1 MRTKS
6 NFNVIN
12 HFCMLGIKIKKIE
25 NCLFWREKY
34 RKILVFLPFH
44 NFLSLLS
51 PNLEKND
58 NYSLSFL
65 QKKISADELCN
76 KRFELCM
83 SIVYVMPE
91 RRALSGCPGRRGW
104 IGRASSRP
112 PPGSP
117 CSQSSCARPTCAQ
130 EIRWSKSEKKT
141 VRPLYV

>member
-1 MRTKS
+1 
-6 NFNVIN
+6 
-12 HFCMLGIKIKKIE
+12 
-25 NCLFWREKY
+25 
-34 RKILVFLPFH
+34 
-44 NFLSLLS
+44 
-51 PNLEKND
+51 
-58 NYSLSFL
+58 
-65 QKKISADELCN
+65 
-76 KRFELCM
+76 M

-141 VRPLYV
+141 VHPLYVKSSYLDLKMSEPRRETREFRTKNTKHELKIILSLKYLIKLNQVLYVKLKYNIYDTKMQLYRKEKKKIVLALKADI